1 MTKLTEKELK
11 EKWIENA
18 CDYLGNKTRNQQSF
32 KFNSGTET
40 NGYSGRSFHEQIA
53 EPYVRGVYKWCA
65 VNINNNFVVFYCG
78 EREAQ
83 TYLKSKF
90 NNDPPAAC
98 ITLDECKCSDIS
110 KDDKALLDKIYDE
123 MCLRIHGMNE
133 HITRMYIQCEK
144 EFEIQRES
152 ETMFEFLE
160 STEEKKEEPE
170 DNVKS
175 DE

>member
-1 MTKLTEKELK
+1 MDKLNEKKLK

-18 CDYLGNKTRNQQSF
+18 CDYLANKTNNEQT
-32 KFNSGTET
+32 FNFSSYKET
-40 NGYSGRSFHEQIA
+40 NGYYGRSFHEKVG
-53 EPYVRGVYKWCA
+53 ESLSRGVYKWCA

-98 ITLDECKCSDIS
+98 ITLDECKCADIS
-110 KDDKALLDKIYDE
+110 KNDKVLLDKIYDE
-123 MCLRIHGMNE
+123 MCMRIHGMNE
-133 HITRMYIQCEK
+133 QVNKMYIQCEK

-160 STEEKKEEPE
+160 QCFEQGEKDVLDLRE
-170 DNVKS
+170 S
-175 DE
+175 